1 VFPEVGAGAAAT
13 EATMARA
20 ARVRASLTILAVVL
34 RGSQSKCQVWLAIWK
49 TSAGTWWERSL
60 ALYFSRVPWPP
71 CSTWPPK
78 VDAMSQASKT
88 RVTQHIDHRG

>member
-20 ARVRASLTILAVVL
+20 ARGRASLTILAIVL
-34 RGSQSKCQVWLAIWK
+34 RGSQSKCQATWK
-49 TSAGTWWERSL
+49 TSAGIWWERSL